1 MFTCLSVHLCVCPP
15 VCQTNDLSMFIFK
28 FGHFQHKIIVTC
40 CKTGS
45 DLYSEKGGQ
54 TGQTGDSDYTVQ
66 TGDTGEAGETG
77 VDECE

>member
-1 MFTCLSVHLCVCPP
+1 
-15 VCQTNDLSMFIFK
+15 MFILK
-28 FGHFQHKIIVTC
+28 FGHFQDKIIVIC

-54 TGQTGDSDYTVQ
+54 TGQTGNTGDSDYTVQ